1 MREEEETEKQQEGDR
16 YLVGMPGEEEI
27 AQLLSPDLVHE
38 DEQSA
43 SEEQRENLYQK
54 ILKLSTP
61 QKIRLAILGNREARN
76 FLIHSPNKTVS
87 LAVLKNP
94 QVTENEVVKYAQQK
108 NLPEEI
114 ILAIAKNQKWMKNY
128 PIKLAIISNPKTPL
142 SVAVNFLIH
151 LHDHDLR
158 SLSRDK
164 SVSAVL
170 SRTAHQI
177 HQKRKSLK

>member
-1 MREEEETEKQQEGDR
+1 MKEEETEEQQEGESDLER
-16 YLVGMPGEEEI
+16 ISLKEEASLFLPADLVQGGEEG
-27 AQLLSPDLVHE
+27 
-38 DEQSA
+38 A
-43 SEEQRENLYQK
+43 SEEERENLYQK

-94 QVTENEVVKYAQQK
+94 QITENEVVKYAQQK

-114 ILAIAKNQKWMKNY
+114 ILAIAKNQKWIKNY
-128 PIKLAIISNPKTPL
+128 PIKLAVISNPKTPL
-142 SVAVNFLIH
+142 SVAVNFLMH

-177 HQKRKSLK
+177 HQKRKALK